1 MNVEDRLTAIGV
13 GLGAFVIL
21 AGLGTLLGLPWTTT
35 EDTAAAAVQMVGIVV
50 TIAIGVVLIALTYA
64 DEPDG
69 SLFG

>member
-13 GLGAFVIL
+13 GLGAFVII

-64 DEPDG
+64 DEPGG